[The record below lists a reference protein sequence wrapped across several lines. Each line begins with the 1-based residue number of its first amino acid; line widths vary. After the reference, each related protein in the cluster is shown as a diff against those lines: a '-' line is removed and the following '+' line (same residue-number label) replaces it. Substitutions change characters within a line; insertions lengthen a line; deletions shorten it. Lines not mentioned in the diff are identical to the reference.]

1 MIYSENIEKRC
12 GLCRFSKPENPE
24 SPTAEDICFC
34 EKKKKS
40 MPQSCEACKKFS
52 YDILKKP
59 VRRKR
64 RLSAGFKAED
74 FSL

>member
-12 GLCRFSKPENPE
+12 GLCRFSK
-24 SPTAEDICFC
+24 SEDEDSCFC

-40 MPQSCEACKKFS
+40 IPQSSEVCKKFS

-64 RLSAGFKAED
+64 RLSADFKTED
-74 FSL
+74 FRL

>member
-12 GLCRFSKPENPE
+12 GLCRFSKPETPAD
-24 SPTAEDICFC
+24 TAAADSCFC

-40 MPQSCEACKKFS
+40 IPQSGEVCKKFS

-59 VRRKR
+59 VRRKKR
-64 RLSAGFKAED
+64 FSSGFNAED

>member
-12 GLCRFSKPENPE
+12 GLCRLAKLEN
-24 SPTAEDICFC
+24 EDTCFC

-40 MPQSCEACKKFS
+40 LPQSQEACKKFS

-59 VRRKR
+59 VRRKKR
-64 RLSAGFKAED
+64 FSSGFKSED
-74 FSL
+74 FRL

>member
-12 GLCRFSKPENPE
+12 GLCRFSKL
-24 SPTAEDICFC
+24 EDDDSCFC
-34 EKKKKS
+34 EKQKKS
-40 MPQSCEACKKFS
+40 LPQSQQACKKFS

-59 VRRKR
+59 TRRKKR
-64 RLSAGFKAED
+64 FSNDFNAED

>member
-12 GLCRFSKPENPE
+12 GLCLFSKPED
-24 SPTAEDICFC
+24 ADCCFC

-40 MPQSCEACKKFS
+40 MPQSKEACKKFL

-59 VRRKR
+59 VRRRKR
-64 RLSAGFKAED
+64 YSAVFSDED
-74 FSL
+74 FTL

>member
-12 GLCRFSKPENPE
+12 GLCRFAKSE
-24 SPTAEDICFC
+24 TEDTCFC
-34 EKKKKS
+34 AKKKKS
-40 MPQSCEACKKFS
+40 IPQSNEVCKKFS

-64 RLSAGFKAED
+64 RLSTFNAED

>member
-1 MIYSENIEKRC
+1 MIYSEDIEKRC
-12 GLCRFSKPENPE
+12 GLCRFSKLEADG
-24 SPTAEDICFC
+24 SCFC

-40 MPQSCEACKKFS
+40 IPQSCEACKKFS

-59 VRRKR
+59 ARRKR
-64 RLSAGFKAED
+64 RLDGGFKADD

>member
-12 GLCRFSKPENPE
+12 GLCKFASPEN
-24 SPTAEDICFC
+24 EDNCFC
-34 EKKKKS
+34 KKEKKS
-40 MPQSCEACKKFS
+40 MPQSNEACKKFS

-64 RLSAGFKAED
+64 RLSTGFKPED

>member
-12 GLCRFSKPENPE
+12 GLCRFSKPENDE
-24 SPTAEDICFC
+24 SCFC
-34 EKKKKS
+34 EKRKKS

-59 VRRKR
+59 TRRKR
-64 RLSAGFKAED
+64 RFSAGFSAED